1 MSCLTDSTSSSF
13 QTGDQWRVGGDT
25 TELLW
30 SLGGL
35 DVKRLHKPLCYKC
48 KHRKSCAHQTAAL
61 VGGLGRLESEEEV

>member
-1 MSCLTDSTSSSF
+1 M
-13 QTGDQWRVGGDT
+13 
-25 TELLW
+25 ELLW

-48 KHRKSCAHQTAAL
+48 KHRKLCAHQTAAL